1 MRIQRKEGLSMDFF
15 LICCRKALFLFIG
28 IFLSQITRSN
38 NKKKLH
44 MFWYDEN
51 KTSFY
56 KSTVIAWKVLQD
68 YLKALL
74 AVLCVEY
81 AGKIF

>member
-1 MRIQRKEGLSMDFF
+1 
-15 LICCRKALFLFIG
+15 
-28 IFLSQITRSN
+28 
-38 NKKKLH
+38 